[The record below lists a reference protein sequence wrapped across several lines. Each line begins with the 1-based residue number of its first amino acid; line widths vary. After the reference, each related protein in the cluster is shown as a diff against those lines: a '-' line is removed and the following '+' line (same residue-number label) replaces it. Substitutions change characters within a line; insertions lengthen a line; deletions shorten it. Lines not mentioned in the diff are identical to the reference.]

1 MASPSALAEDPVRS
15 HPKAMPA
22 PHAARLVSRALLAVS
37 GEEAVPFL
45 QGLVSNDVERAAKG
59 TPVHAALLT
68 AQGKFLHEFF
78 VVPRGGALLLDVEA
92 ARRDDLKRRLTL
104 YRLRAKVQIANEDA
118 HAVWAL
124 WGEGALQRLRVQGR
138 ALAALDGGGIAYA
151 DPRLDALGA
160 RAILPAGAS
169 PAGLGFAEA
178 SAEDYDRWRLAHG
191 VPDGSRDLEIEKS
204 ILLESNFEELNGID
218 FAKGCYV
225 GQELTAR
232 TKYRG
237 LVKKR
242 LFPVAIDGPPPAPGT
257 PVTANG
263 QDAGTMRSANGERG
277 LALLRLD
284 AVQDALAGKAA
295 LEAAGARLKP
305 ETPAWMRVSA

>member
-1 MASPSALAEDPVRS
+1 
-15 HPKAMPA
+15 
-22 PHAARLVSRALLAVS
+22 
-37 GEEAVPFL
+37 
-45 QGLVSNDVERAAKG
+45 
-59 TPVHAALLT
+59 
-68 AQGKFLHEFF
+68 
-78 VVPRGGALLLDVEA
+78 
-92 ARRDDLKRRLTL
+92 
-104 YRLRAKVQIANEDA
+104 
-118 HAVWAL
+118 
-124 WGEGALQRLRVQGR
+124 
-138 ALAALDGGGIAYA
+138 
-151 DPRLDALGA
+151 
-160 RAILPAGAS
+160 AGAS

-191 VPDGSRDLEIEKS
+191 VPDGSRDLEVEKA

-242 LFPVAIDGPPPAPGT
+242 LFPVAIEGAPPAPGT

-263 QDAGTMRSANGERG
+263 HDAGTMRSANGGRG
-277 LALLRLD
+277 LALLRID

-295 LEAAGARLKP
+295 LEAAGARLTP
-305 ETPAWMRVSA
+305 ETPAWMRLSA

>member
-1 MASPSALAEDPVRS
+1 MS
-15 HPKAMPA
+15 A
-22 PHAARLVSRALLAVS
+22 PHAARLDSRALLAVS
-37 GEEAVPFL
+37 GEEAVAFL

-78 VVPRGGALLLDVEA
+78 VVPRDGALLLDVEA

-104 YRLRAKVQIANEDA
+104 YRLRAKVQIANADA

-124 WGEGALQRLRVQGR
+124 WGDGACARLGLQGR
-138 ALAALDGGGIAYA
+138 TLAALDGGGIAYA
-151 DPRLDALGA
+151 DPRLEALGA
-160 RAILPAGAS
+160 RAILPVGAS
-169 PAGLGFAEA
+169 PASLGFAETN
-178 SAEDYDRWRLAHG
+178 AEDYDRWRLAHG
-191 VPDGSRDLEIEKS
+191 VPDGSRDLEIEKA

-242 LFPVAIDGPPPAPGT
+242 LFPVAIEGTPPAPGT
-257 PVTANG
+257 PVTVDG
-263 QDAGTMRSANGERG
+263 QDAGTMRSASGGRG
-277 LALLRLD
+277 LALLRID
-284 AVQDALAGKAA
+284 AVRDAMAGKAA
-295 LEAAGARLKP
+295 LDAAGTRLTP
-305 ETPAWMRVSA
+305 ETPAWMRLSA

>member
-1 MASPSALAEDPVRS
+1 
-15 HPKAMPA
+15 MPA
-22 PHAARLVSRALLAVS
+22 PHAARLDARALLAVS

-59 TPVHAALLT
+59 TPIHAALLT

-78 VVPRGGALLLDVEA
+78 VVPQGDALLLDVEA
-92 ARRDDLKRRLTL
+92 TRRDDLRRRLTL
-104 YRLRAKVQIANEDA
+104 YRLRAKVQIANADA

-124 WGEGALQRLRVQGR
+124 WGEDAGARLGMNDGIAV
-138 ALAALDGGGIAYA
+138 LDGGGIAYA
-151 DPRLDALGA
+151 DPRLAALGA

-242 LFPVAIDGPPPAPGT
+242 LFPVTIEGAMPAPGT

-263 QDAGTMRSANGERG
+263 QDAGTMRSANGGRG
-277 LALLRLD
+277 LALLRLEAALD
-284 AVQDALAGKAA
+284 AMAGKAA
-295 LEAAGARLKP
+295 LDAAGARLTP
-305 ETPAWMRVSA
+305 ETPAWMRLSA